1 MPLEEKK
8 VLPPTCAPTDR
19 PLPPMVCIV
28 GYSGAGKTTL
38 MVNLVASLTKRGLH
52 VGTIKHDVHGFQMDH
67 PGKDSFRHKAA
78 GAMTSIIS
86 SPHQLAMVTDVDHD
100 HAPQELLPMLTG
112 MDIVLAEGFKRAQL
126 PKIEVFRAETGKAPA
141 CQGDPHL
148 LAVVSNAPVDWGVR
162 RFAATEA
169 GALAD
174 YLIAFFGLPGAKV
187 VSFQKSIS

>member
-1 MPLEEKK
+1 MPLEDKK
-8 VLPPTCAPTDR
+8 VLPTWAPTNR
-19 PLPPMVCIV
+19 PLPPLVCIV

-38 MVNLVASLTKRGLH
+38 MVNLIASLTRCGLR
-52 VGTIKHDVHGFQMDH
+52 VGTIKHDAHGFQMDH

-78 GAMTSIIS
+78 GAATSIIS

-100 HAPQELLPMLTG
+100 HAPQDLLPMLGT
-112 MDIVLAEGFKRAQL
+112 MDIVLAEGFKRAPL
-126 PKIEVFRAETGKAPA
+126 PKIEVFRVETGKGPA

-148 LAVVSNAPVDWGVR
+148 LAVVSDAPVDWGVR

-169 GALAD
+169 DTLAD
-174 YLIAFFGLPGAKV
+174 YLISYFRLPVGKV

>member
-1 MPLEEKK
+1 MPLEDKK
-8 VLPPTCAPTDR
+8 VLPTWAPTNR
-19 PLPPMVCIV
+19 PLPPLVCIV

-38 MVNLVASLTKRGLH
+38 MVNLIASLTRCGLR
-52 VGTIKHDVHGFQMDH
+52 VGTIKHDAHGFQMDH

-78 GAMTSIIS
+78 GAATSIIS

-100 HAPQELLPMLTG
+100 HAPQDLLPMLGT
-112 MDIVLAEGFKRAQL
+112 MDIVLAEGFKRAPL
-126 PKIEVFRAETGKAPA
+126 PKIEVFRVETGKGPA

-148 LAVVSNAPVDWGVR
+148 LAVVSDAPVDWGVR

-169 GALAD
+169 DALAD
-174 YLIAFFGLPGAKV
+174 YLISYFRLPVGKV